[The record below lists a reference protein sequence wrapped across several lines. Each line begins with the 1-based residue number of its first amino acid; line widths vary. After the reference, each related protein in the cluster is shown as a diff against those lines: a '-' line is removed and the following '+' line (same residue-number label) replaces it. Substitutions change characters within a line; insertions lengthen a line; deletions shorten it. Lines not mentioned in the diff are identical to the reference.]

1 MVVLCVI
8 ILTIVAFGLGYVVAS
23 ASINWE
29 TKEWK

>member
-23 ASINWE
+23 INWE